1 MRCGFGQKQNR
12 HILCHAEYALVTYL
26 NVLTNSTPLVM
37 AKLAL
42 SGRTTKAKLVAE
54 AQMEAERM
62 RDVQLLVAHL
72 LRQEDVTIKFILD
85 CLYDVGSVNL
95 INQKVRSQPLNQ
107 LMKSIAMMSKPAFK
121 LVALRWLYKNC
132 PRLITNW
139 LHRKVR
145 FSAPDTQP
153 AVTVSKVIEAQA
165 APAPAINP
173 AATDDAVLVAHA
185 APPAAMPTSP
195 SQTLER
201 DRQIRQL
208 QQQVRW
214 LTGILIGVVLLWGGS
229 VLLPHYNVGSGA
241 AQSQENL
248 RHP

>member
-1 MRCGFGQKQNR
+1 
-12 HILCHAEYALVTYL
+12 
-26 NVLTNSTPLVM
+26 M
-37 AKLAL
+37 AMTL
-42 SGRTTKAKLVAE
+42 SGRATKDKQVAE
-54 AQMEAERM
+54 LQMEADRM

-107 LMKSIAMMSKPAFK
+107 LMKAIASMSKPAFK
-121 LVALRWLYKNC
+121 LLALRWLYKNC

-153 AVTVSKVIEAQA
+153 AVTVNKVLEAQTM
-165 APAPAINP
+165 PAPAINP
-173 AATDDAVLVAHA
+173 TASA
-185 APPAAMPTSP
+185 APALATNAAPTLSVPTLSTP
-195 SQTLER
+195 SSSTQTAES

-208 QQQVRW
+208 QHQVRW
-214 LTGILIGVVLLWGGS
+214 LTGILVSVVLLWGGS
-229 VLLPHYNVGSGA
+229 VLLPHYRLDLGA
-241 AQSQENL
+241 AQSHENVQQQ
-248 RHP
+248 P